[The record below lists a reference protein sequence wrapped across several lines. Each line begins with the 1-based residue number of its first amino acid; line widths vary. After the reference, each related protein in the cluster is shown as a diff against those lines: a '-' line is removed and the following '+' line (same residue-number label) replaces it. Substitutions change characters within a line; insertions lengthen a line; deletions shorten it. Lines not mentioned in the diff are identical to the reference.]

1 MLGGL
6 LESRLYAESKLL
18 YFDLTRRRP
27 PCGDFLFLA
36 SPGFACTVPQAHV
49 RTQRATK
56 EIIMIQIQLSNVTLV
71 LGAKHIFENLNWEIQ
86 DGQKIG
92 LIGPNGAGKSSLFK
106 LILEEHSAELGGT
119 VTRARQ
125 LRTGY
130 LPQQPELD
138 LALTAFEAALDGN
151 PRVAEVK
158 SELEDVEASL
168 GDSEVYGDE
177 RRLQNA
183 LDRQAHLLDEYQSY
197 GGDSYPERVR
207 ELLIGL
213 GMAEGDLSKPLSVL
227 SGGQKKLVGLARLLL
242 VRPDVLLLDEPD
254 NHLDLPGKIFLEKLI
269 RAYEGTVVIVSH
281 DRYLLD
287 AVVTHIAD
295 LEDGKLTVF
304 EGDYSSYVMNKDAR
318 IARQEQL
325 FRAQQKEVD
334 RLEAAIKRYAI
345 WGKVYDNEDF
355 AAKAKSMQKRLDKI
369 DKIEKPITERR
380 RMDLKLNGWRG
391 SNKVLELDGVTKSF
405 GGRHLFKEINETIWH
420 GERVGLIGPNGS
432 GKSVFI
438 RMVLGQEKPDCGEI
452 KIGPSV
458 SIAHYSQEHETLD
471 FEQTLLEAVRYAGRM
486 SESNAT
492 AFLLRYLF
500 TYQQISQK
508 IGELS
513 GGERSRLQLALL
525 VLSGANFL
533 LLDEP
538 TNNLDIPS
546 AEVLEQAL
554 EDFVGTV
561 LVISHDR
568 YFLDRT
574 VERLLAIEEG
584 ELSGYLGGYSDYLES
599 QR

>member
-1 MLGGL
+1 
-6 LESRLYAESKLL
+6 
-18 YFDLTRRRP
+18 
-27 PCGDFLFLA
+27 
-36 SPGFACTVPQAHV
+36 
-49 RTQRATK
+49 
-56 EIIMIQIQLSNVTLV
+56 MIQIQLSNVTLV

-86 DGQKIG
+86 HGQKIG

-106 LILEEHSAELGGT
+106 LIMDEHSAELGGT

-125 LRTGY
+125 IRTGY

-138 LALTAFEAALDGN
+138 LTLTAFESALDGN
-151 PRVAEVK
+151 PRVAQVQA
-158 SELEDVEASL
+158 ELEQVEASL
-168 GDSEVYGDE
+168 GNPDVYGDE
-177 RRLQNA
+177 RKLQKA
-183 LDRQAHLLDEYQSY
+183 LDRQQHLLDEYQSY
-197 GGDSYPERVR
+197 GGEGYPERVR
-207 ELLIGL
+207 ELLVGL
-213 GMAEGDLSKPLSVL
+213 GMTGDGLSKPLSVL

-254 NHLDLPGKIFLEKLI
+254 NHLDLPGKIYLERMI
-269 RAYEGTVVIVSH
+269 REYAGTVVIISH

-287 AVVTHIAD
+287 AVVTHITE

-304 EGDYSSYVMNKDAR
+304 EGDYSFYVMEKEAR
-318 IARQEQL
+318 IARQEQA

-355 AAKAKSMQKRLDKI
+355 AAKAKSMQKRLDKM
-369 DKIEKPITERR
+369 DRVEKPVIERR
-380 RMDLKLNGWRG
+380 RMDLGRLNGWRG
-391 SNKVLELDGVTKSF
+391 SNKVLELVGISKAF
-405 GGRHLFKEINETIWH
+405 GERHIFTDINETIWH
-420 GERVGLIGPNGS
+420 GERAGLIGPNGS

-438 RMVLGQEKPDCGEI
+438 RMLLGQEQPDYGEI

-458 SIAHYSQEHETLD
+458 TIGYYAQEHETLD
-471 FEQTLLEAVRYAGRM
+471 FDQTLLEVVRYAGGM

-525 VLSGANFL
+525 VLSNANFL

-538 TNNLDIPS
+538 TNNLDIAA

-554 EDFVGTV
+554 EDFVGTA

-574 VERLLAIEEG
+574 VERLLAIENGRLVE
-584 ELSGYLGGYSDYLES
+584 YLGGYSDYLDKHKKAHANYFES
-599 QR
+599 RALDADKR